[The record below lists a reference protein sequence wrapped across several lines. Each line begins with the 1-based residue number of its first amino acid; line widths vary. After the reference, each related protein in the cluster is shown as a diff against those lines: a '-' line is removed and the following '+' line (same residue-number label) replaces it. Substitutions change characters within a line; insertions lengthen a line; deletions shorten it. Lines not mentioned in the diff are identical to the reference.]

1 MFWGKGDPL
10 ENRIYTSTP
19 FLICKLLSLDKRS
32 NCGKVDFTH
41 QPFPPGLFLE
51 KADAWFYPAKSSSDG
66 EQLYLLLRAKLYFL
80 SHLSFLLPFLNFSSS
95 FSLFLPPFSFSPSL
109 FLFHSFY
116 RAWWNKTDKIILY
129 MRNQNYLSSFLNDS
143 HGQWLLK
150 HHVCQIFMHNKVLS
164 AFEVIYRM
172 WVIKILANGF

>member
-80 SHLSFLLPFLNFSSS
+80 SHLSFLLPFFKFFFIFLSLPPSLLF
-95 FSLFLPPFSFSPSL
+95 FSLSLSLPFFLPSL
-109 FLFHSFY
+109 MKQ
-116 RAWWNKTDKIILY
+116 NG
-129 MRNQNYLSSFLNDS
+129 QNYSVYEKPKLS
-143 HGQWLLK
+143 
-150 HHVCQIFMHNKVLS
+150 
-164 AFEVIYRM
+164 
-172 WVIKILANGF
+172 ILFFKR